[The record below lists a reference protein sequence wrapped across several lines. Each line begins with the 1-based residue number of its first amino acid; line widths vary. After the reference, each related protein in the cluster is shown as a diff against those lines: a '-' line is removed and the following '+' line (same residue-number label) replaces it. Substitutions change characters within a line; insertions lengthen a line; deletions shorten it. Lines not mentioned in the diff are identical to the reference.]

1 MPPSERKWS
10 ERDILLLS
18 CKHRA
23 LVKVQSLKLF
33 VRVVPF
39 EVLSERVFGGRHAVT
54 EGALVLVLVQVQVP
68 RVALRAFTYGLVTW
82 LANVPGLGAQHIGLD
97 EIPDSDI

>member
-1 MPPSERKWS
+1 M
-10 ERDILLLS
+10 
-18 CKHRA
+18 
-23 LVKVQSLKLF
+23 
-33 VRVVPF
+33 
-39 EVLSERVFGGRHAVT
+39 T
-54 EGALVLVLVQVQVP
+54 EGALVLVLVQVHVP

>member
-1 MPPSERKWS
+1 M
-10 ERDILLLS
+10 
-18 CKHRA
+18 
-23 LVKVQSLKLF
+23 
-33 VRVVPF
+33 VPF
-39 EVLSERVFGGRHAVT
+39 EVLSERVFGGGHAVT

-68 RVALRAFTYGLVTW
+68 RVALRSVANGLVTR

>member
-1 MPPSERKWS
+1 M
-10 ERDILLLS
+10 
-18 CKHRA
+18 
-23 LVKVQSLKLF
+23 
-33 VRVVPF
+33 VPF
-39 EVLSERVFGGRHAVT
+39 EVLSERVFGGGHAVA

-68 RVALRAFTYGLVTW
+68 RVALRSVANGLVTR